1 MNATTKRP
9 HDIRILAIHAH
20 PDDVEFQCAGTL
32 ALLKQAGCHITI
44 ATMTTGD
51 CGSAELGPD
60 EIAAV
65 RRREAKAAADLLG
78 ADYMCL
84 EFKDVLIAIDT
95 DSRRRVTEAVRRA
108 RPDIILTAPPV
119 DYMSDHE
126 MTSRLVRDAAF
137 NAPMRNFFTHQW
149 EPAARTDHLPHLY
162 YVDPIEGTDYFGQPI
177 APEFYVDI
185 TATFDLKRRMLA
197 CHESQRGWLLKQH
210 GIDEYLNKMDEWS
223 RRRGGEVGVT
233 YAEAFRQHRGHPY
246 PQTNL
251 LLELVGQNG
260 RGGRSA

>member
-1 MNATTKRP
+1 MAQPSKQAS
-9 HDIRILAIHAH
+9 DIRVLAIHAH

-32 ALLKQAGCHITI
+32 SLLKHVGCPITI
-44 ATMTTGD
+44 ATMTAGD

-65 RRREAKAAADLLG
+65 RRREARASADLLG

-84 EFKDVLIAIDT
+84 EFKDVLISINDDA
-95 DSRRRVTEAVRRA
+95 RRRVTEAVRRA

-126 MTSRLVRDAAF
+126 FTSRLVRDAAF
-137 NAPMRNFFTHQW
+137 NAPIRNFHTHQW
-149 EPAARTDHLPHLY
+149 EPAPPIGHVPHLY
-162 YVDPIEGTDYFGQPI
+162 YVDAIEGIDPFGQPV

-185 TATFDLKRRMLA
+185 SATIELKRRMLA

-210 GIDEYLNKMDEWS
+210 GIDEYLRKMEEWS
-223 RRRGGEVGVT
+223 ARRGAEVGVAF
-233 YAEAFRQHRGHPY
+233 AEAFRQHRGHPY

-251 LLELVGQNG
+251 LLELVRQDGQG
-260 RGGRSA
+260 KHE